1 MKKKIAALIAAG
13 LMTLT
18 VASCSSDTTVSVRK
32 SDIKV
37 EPNGTTMTYIRYR
50 NGYRMGDVN
59 ITANEDGSY
68 TITVIAI
75 PPDRFLAP

>member
-18 VASCSSDTTVSVRK
+18 LISCSDDTTVSVRK
-32 SDIKV
+32 ADIKV

-50 NGYRMGDVN
+50 NGYRMGDVS
-59 ITANEDGSY
+59 ITANEDGTY
-68 TITVIAI
+68 TITVVAL
-75 PPDRFLAP
+75 PPDRFLSP

>member
-1 MKKKIAALIAAG
+1 MKKKIAALIAAS